1 MTGNLVVIFVKI
13 SRACCIFSL
22 RDYPLLCV
30 SRTVPGMKPSSV
42 ASPSTSVDVAA
53 NCRAA
58 LARGRISSSRLSRVY
73 GGAHSYWTRRISGD
87 LPLSDSDIQ
96 LIALACE
103 IHPAELFGGAA
114 PLGWTAP
121 PSPLRVTNRY
131 YPAAEMIRF
140 GNLIPSQRAI
150 TSHAA

>member
-1 MTGNLVVIFVKI
+1 
-13 SRACCIFSL
+13 
-22 RDYPLLCV
+22 
-30 SRTVPGMKPSSV
+30 MKPSSV

-73 GGAHSYWTRRISGD
+73 GGAHSYWTRRLSGD

-114 PLGWTAP
+114 PLGWVAP

-131 YPAAEMIRF
+131 YPDAGDGWVRNLLPVQWAISDRAA
-140 GNLIPSQRAI
+140 
-150 TSHAA
+150 